1 MGKFN
6 IGDEVRDTSTNESGT
21 VTDRMYSEAKGK
33 FLFVIKPH
41 SGGRSFVRPED
52 EIELFLKPTEY
63 KIKTD
68 IADNVVVV
76 IISEVRAGN
85 EVEVCRGHGHIIHD
99 GAEGIAQALSY
110 ASRRAFGSIDSGI
123 YFKQKRES

>member
-1 MGKFN
+1 MSKFG

-21 VTDRMYSEAKGK
+21 VTDRMYSEAKSK

-41 SGGRSFVRPED
+41 NGGRSFVRPED
-52 EIELFLKPTEY
+52 EIEAFIKPAEY
-63 KIKTD
+63 NIKTD

-85 EVEVCRGHGHIIHD
+85 EVEVCRGHGHIIHG
-99 GAEGIAQALSY
+99 GAEGIAQALAY
-110 ASRRAFGSIDSGI
+110 ASKGALAKIDSGI